1 MSRHAKVTPLS
12 AKDKEYLE
20 ARNQSAKYFNRTT
33 TTTSGAAGESS
44 NAAEDITEEERKRER
59 VRLAVSAT
67 KSSKQVLESV
77 GKRDRISTGDRALP
91 LA

>member
-20 ARNQSAKYFNRTT
+20 ARNQSAKYFNPTT

-44 NAAEDITEEERKRER
+44 NMAEDIPEEERRRVWKR
-59 VRLAVSAT
+59 VANLQSFMSHTASPGNKT
-67 KSSKQVLESV
+67 
-77 GKRDRISTGDRALP
+77 
-91 LA
+91 